1 MKTNTLQTRT
11 EKLWGNYCE
20 IFPKLVRFDPPK
32 IILNNRLS
40 TTAGYNRSEEN
51 VVHLATKFFVNN
63 KREMLYTTL
72 PHELAHQ
79 IDFNLYGWKKG
90 QMHHRKSWQVIM
102 VEIGLP
108 PLLYHEMVL

>member
-1 MKTNTLQTRT
+1 MDKKTLQTRT

-20 IFPKLVRFDPPK
+20 IFPKLVRFDPPQ

-40 TTAGYNRSEEN
+40 ATAGYNRSEEN

-63 KREMLYTTL
+63 KQEMLYTTL

-79 IDFNLYGWKKG
+79 IDFNLHGWKKG
-90 QMHHRKSWQVIM
+90 QMHHRKSWQIIM
-102 VEIGLP
+102 VKIGLP
-108 PLLYHEMVL
+108 PLVYHEMVL